1 MQNVTDIVVDSNNTN
16 NTNSVLPIVSDK
28 VAEKVF
34 DVLTETNLNWSVRK
48 ENLVSASGLP
58 TNSVGIFR
66 SDNNS
71 WLGTVTSK
79 YTPYQ
84 NSELVTTIVEAAEY
98 IGIEVASGG
107 CIKGG
112 QKVFL
117 QLQLPDAFIGKSAV
131 KRYITALN
139 SHNGKSSVAFGST
152 NTVVVCQ
159 NTFYKA
165 YRELPKFRHNTNAF
179 ERIRLT
185 AMEMKNSI
193 KEDVKLME
201 TFQLMSSLGIKDD
214 ALEAVMK
221 NTFNI
226 DLNQSQD
233 KMHGKKFNKIQK
245 VAQAIEIE
253 KNLEGNTLWGL
264 FNGIT
269 RYTNHMIT
277 YKGTAAD
284 NIMQGQGYNY
294 NLKAFN
300 TIVEWIEKNT
310 TETVPVNI

>member
-1 MQNVTDIVVDSNNTN
+1 
-16 NTNSVLPIVSDK
+16 
-28 VAEKVF
+28 
-34 DVLTETNLNWSVRK
+34 
-48 ENLVSASGLP
+48 
-58 TNSVGIFR
+58 
-66 SDNNS
+66 
-71 WLGTVTSK
+71 
-79 YTPYQ
+79 
-84 NSELVTTIVEAAEY
+84 
-98 IGIEVASGG
+98 
-107 CIKGG
+107 
-112 QKVFL
+112 
-117 QLQLPDAFIGKSAV
+117 
-131 KRYITALN
+131 
-139 SHNGKSSVAFGST
+139 
-152 NTVVVCQ
+152 
-159 NTFYKA
+159 
-165 YRELPKFRHNTNAF
+165 
-179 ERIRLT
+179 
-185 AMEMKNSI
+185 
-193 KEDVKLME
+193 
-201 TFQLMSSLGIKDD
+201 MSSLGIKDD